1 MFEEGSNLALA
12 RPDGAVP
19 EVRLK
24 GWKLSCSW
32 LTERAAAGRFNSGP
46 ALYHIE
52 RRVLRS
58 KMADKEK
65 VIKGLECC
73 MKWTGEPNTATC
85 HCSDCSYTNM
95 DVFGQRCLIDLIN
108 DALELLKEQEA
119 VKPIVAFTRVNG
131 TKAFSCPRC
140 SALIRGGS
148 YCSHCGQALKGERGE
163 WE

>member
-1 MFEEGSNLALA
+1 
-12 RPDGAVP
+12 
-19 EVRLK
+19 
-24 GWKLSCSW
+24 
-32 LTERAAAGRFNSGP
+32 
-46 ALYHIE
+46 
-52 RRVLRS
+52 
-58 KMADKEK
+58 MADKEK

-119 VKPIVAFTRVNG
+119 VEPIVAFTRANG

-140 SALIRGGS
+140 SALIRGGN
-148 YCSHCGQALKGERGE
+148 YCSHCGQALKGKFE
-163 WE
+163 